1 MNPCDEYVVKTLR
14 YLDDDLKGMELEE
27 FRVHVQSC
35 AGCRA
40 HLEAEKALSE
50 TLHRFRPL
58 YSAPAAFRERVS
70 AAVIGQSSSSN
81 IEDPVHQRAFR
92 ALSARLSGT
101 YERLSTWR
109 VLVPAAVAVGLCLA
123 LVPRIERNLQAAYY
137 VETAVATHRKFLSGN
152 LPPGLQSNSPQAVT
166 TWFAGKVSFNFK
178 LPAADS
184 ILGDKPVYQLTG
196 ATVVSYK
203 GQPAALVAYEA
214 PKEKITLLVA
224 SSRSALVS
232 GGDEVAFGRLMF
244 HFRTEAGFRV
254 ITWSNH
260 GLSYALVSSVSGP
273 ARSSCLVCHQN
284 MADHED
290 FKAQHELLLQR
301 PSL

>member
-1 MNPCDEYVVKTLR
+1 
-14 YLDDDLKGMELEE
+14 MELEE
-27 FRVHVQSC
+27 FRAHVQSC

-40 HLEAEKALSE
+40 HLETEDALSA
-50 TLHRFRPL
+50 TLYASRPL
-58 YSAPAAFRERVS
+58 YSAPAALRDRVA
-70 AAVIGQSSSSN
+70 AAVIEQSSSSHMQ
-81 IEDPVHQRAFR
+81 DPVYQRTFR
-92 ALSARLSGT
+92 ALSARLSGA

-109 VLVPAAVAVGLCLA
+109 VLVPAALAVGVCLA
-123 LVPRIERNLQAAYY
+123 LVPKIERNVQAASY
-137 VETAVATHRKFLSGN
+137 VETAVATHREVLGGN
-152 LPPGLQSNSPQAVT
+152 LAPGLRSNSPQAVT

-184 ILGDKPVYQLTG
+184 ILENKPVYQLTG
-196 ATVVSYK
+196 ATLVSYK

-214 PKEKITLLVA
+214 PNEKITLLVA
-224 SSRSALVS
+224 SSQSALVS
-232 GGDEVAFGRLMF
+232 GGNEVAFGKLMF

-290 FKAQHELLLQR
+290 FDAQHELLLQR

>member
-1 MNPCDEYVVKTLR
+1 MNPCDKYVVKTLR
-14 YLDDDLKGMELEE
+14 YLDDELKGMELEE
-27 FRVHVQSC
+27 FRAHVQSC
-35 AGCRA
+35 ASCRA
-40 HLEAEKALSE
+40 HLEAEKALSA

-58 YSAPAAFRERVS
+58 YSAPAALRERVS
-70 AAVIGQSSSSN
+70 AGIEQSSSSH
-81 IEDPVHQRAFR
+81 IQDPVHQRAFR
-92 ALSARLSGT
+92 ALSARLSGA
-101 YERLSTWR
+101 YERLSTLR

-123 LVPRIERNLQAAYY
+123 LPKIERNVQAASY
-137 VETAVATHRKFLSGN
+137 VKTAVATHRKFLSGN

-166 TWFAGKVSFNFK
+166 AWFAGKVPFNFR

-184 ILGDKPVYQLTG
+184 GDKPVYQLTG
-196 ATVVSYK
+196 ATLVSYK
-203 GQPAALVAYEA
+203 GQPTALVAYEA

-224 SSRSALVS
+224 SSQSALVS
-232 GGDEVAFGRLMF
+232 GGDEIAFGRLMF

-301 PSL
+301 PAL